1 MENFGRPVLKVRNLR
16 TGFATPAGTVVA
28 VDNVSF
34 DLHRKDVLAIIG
46 ESGSGKT
53 VTALSL
59 IKLISTPPGRYLD
72 GSIEVEG
79 IDILQLDEAAM
90 ESVRG
95 RQIGMIF
102 QNPRASLDPSFTIE
116 FQLIETLMH
125 HDRNLTR
132 AAALEVAVRSLQ
144 EVGFPDTAR
153 VLASYPHQLSGGMCQ
168 RIGLAMV
175 LACDPKLLIADEP
188 TTALDVGVQ
197 AKILLLLKKRSRET
211 GLPIIII
218 THDMGVVRAIASR
231 VLVMYGGHV
240 QEEGDVDEVLS
251 APRHPYTQ
259 ALIRSIPDPDQPIE
273 EMSFIKGE
281 PPNLLSP
288 PNGCRFAPRCGRA
301 AALCHEKLPEWRS
314 IGAGRMVRCH
324 LADAGAVQ

>member
-1 MENFGRPVLKVRNLR
+1 MEQNDRSVLKVRNLR
-16 TGFATPAGTVVA
+16 TGFATPAGTVIA
-28 VDNVSF
+28 VDDVSF
-34 DLHRKDVLAIIG
+34 DLKRNEVLAIIG

-59 IKLISTPPGRYLD
+59 IKLISTPPGRYFG
-72 GSIEVEG
+72 GSIEIEG
-79 IDILQLDEAAM
+79 TDILKLNEREM

-95 RQIGMIF
+95 KTIGMIF

-116 FQLIETLMH
+116 FQLVETLMRH
-125 HDRNLTR
+125 NRQLDRQ
-132 AAALEVAVRSLQ
+132 AALEAARKALL

-218 THDMGVVRAIASR
+218 THDIGVVRAVATR

-240 QEEGDVDEVLS
+240 QEEGDVDEVLAS
-251 APRHPYTQ
+251 PKHPYTQ
-259 ALIRSIPDPDQPIE
+259 ALIRSIPDPDAEQDA
-273 EMSFIKGE
+273 MTFIKGE
-281 PPNLLSP
+281 PPNLLAP
-288 PNGCRFAPRCGRA
+288 PRGCRFAPRCEHAVRI
-301 AALCHEKLPEWRS
+301 CHEKVPAWREV
-314 IGAGRMVRCH
+314 GDRWVRCH
-324 LADAGAVQ
+324 LAETGVPQ